1 MLAIKHLFKVP
12 LELSDMMIR
21 GLDLDTQI
29 IEYQIVDKT
38 GKAMEPI
45 KKDKFI
51 LHNNEI
57 IFDKNRSL
65 SIQFAEYISEIL
77 NS

>member
-1 MLAIKHLFKVP
+1 MSVIKHLFKIP

-21 GLDLDTQI
+21 GLDLDTQV
-29 IEYQIVDKT
+29 IEYQIVDKA

-51 LHNNEI
+51 VHNNEI

-65 SIQFAEYISEIL
+65 PVQFVEYISETL